1 MKLELQE
8 VAACRYRVLP
18 TQLVAHGEGIILR
31 RGVERLKISGEAA
44 QEVIETIFQSAGQQ
58 GGATVDEICG
68 QFQPDYQAA
77 VQDLLD
83 RLITRRILVEI
94 GDGAGD
100 HPAGDDLESPSE
112 VFYWQFGAD
121 LRRVERSLAA
131 RHVSVAGVNLVSRQL
146 VQSLRDSGFT
156 NVTVVDHPLLRN
168 LRLFDRADELSTD
181 AWPGDA
187 PVPTDYDEWVDQ
199 EAPLDCL
206 VVTSDFGGLQLMRE
220 WNEFCVRFGV
230 HFLPVVLQDMV
241 GYIGPMVMP
250 GETPCFECL
259 WARQNSNLENP
270 ARERATEQA
279 AFYGQLVDGYLP
291 PMASILGD
299 LAALE
304 LVKFYSQSLPGSR
317 VGSLIEIDLMEP
329 SLKSRKLLKVP
340 RCPVC
345 GPLTAHSDQSVDRNV
360 FMPGNEPE

>member
-18 TQLVAHGEGIILR
+18 TQLVAEGDGIILR

-44 QEVIETIFQSAGQQ
+44 QEVLETIFQRAGQK
-58 GGATVDEICG
+58 GGATVEEICN
-68 QFQPDYQAA
+68 QFHPDYRGA

-83 RLITRRILVEI
+83 RLITRRVLVEH
-94 GDGAGD
+94 GNDTRESPSGEE
-100 HPAGDDLESPSE
+100 LESPSE

-121 LRRVERSLAA
+121 VRQVERALGS
-131 RHVSVAGVNLVSRQL
+131 RHIAVAGVNLVSRQL
-146 VQSLRDSGFT
+146 IGALGESGLT
-156 NVTVVDHPLLRN
+156 NVTLVDHPLLRN
-168 LRLFDRADELSTD
+168 LRMFDQRGQLRTG
-181 AWPGDA
+181 AWPTDT
-187 PVPTDYDEWVDQ
+187 PTPADYDEWADQ
-199 EAPLDCL
+199 EQPLDCL

-220 WNEFCVRFGV
+220 WNEFCVRFAI

-270 ARERATEQA
+270 ARERATERA
-279 AFYGQLVDGYLP
+279 AFYGQLVEGYLP

-304 LVKFYSQSLPGSR
+304 LVKFYSQALPGSR
-317 VGSLIEIDLMEP
+317 VGSLIEVDLMEP

-345 GPLTAHSDQSVDRNV
+345 GPLNAHSHQSVERNL
-360 FMPGNEPE
+360 FMPGNEPV